1 MIQRY
6 EWEQAVTKLKKV
18 QKENEQ
24 LRNQI
29 EMIERESDH
38 WEYQAKYLNK
48 TCIKLEKDIM
58 QLEAQLKL
66 WKGTAP

>member
-1 MIQRY
+1 MIQRD

-29 EMIERESDH
+29 EMIERESDY
-38 WEYQAKYLNK
+38 WEHQAKTLEVRK
-48 TCIKLEKDIM
+48 TKLEG
-58 QLEAQLKL
+58 QLAL
-66 WKGTAP
+66 WRGTAP

>member
-1 MIQRY
+1 MIQRD
-6 EWEQAVTKLKKV
+6 EWEQAMTKLKKV

-29 EMIERESDH
+29 EMIERGSDY
-38 WEYQAKYLNK
+38 WEGQAKTLEVRK
-48 TCIKLEKDIM
+48 TKLEG
-58 QLEAQLKL
+58 QLAL

>member
-1 MIQRY
+1 MIQRD
-6 EWEQAVTKLKKV
+6 EWEQAMTKLKKV

-29 EMIERESDH
+29 EMIERESDY
-38 WEYQAKYLNK
+38 WEHQAKTLEVRK
-48 TCIKLEKDIM
+48 TKLEG
-58 QLEAQLKL
+58 QLAL

>member
-1 MIQRY
+1 MIQRD
-6 EWEQAVTKLKKV
+6 EWEQAMTKLKKV

-29 EMIERESDH
+29 EIIERESDY
-38 WEYQAKYLNK
+38 WEHQAKTLEVRK
-48 TCIKLEKDIM
+48 TKLEG
-58 QLEAQLKL
+58 QLAL

>member
-1 MIQRY
+1 MIQRD
-6 EWEQAVTKLKKV
+6 EWEQAMTKLKRV

-29 EMIERESDH
+29 EIIERESDY
-38 WEYQAKYLNK
+38 WEHQAKTLEVRK
-48 TCIKLEKDIM
+48 TKLEG
-58 QLEAQLKL
+58 QLAL